1 MSLFDIY
8 EKSKSRVSLSAE
20 QCLYF
25 KNVLVQ
31 KLSLI
36 NNNSLLTFEQ
46 LYNRLHFFEHKTT
59 IYDFTEKQKLGISLS
74 YRLDNINVS
83 MYVYVNF
90 DDNGV
95 FSSLSYPTMRI
106 VDKNIIT
113 LLHLFDSNRDGIALS
128 FNPSELNSDYI
139 IDMSGVFLFDYKF
152 DFKLDLFYYFSDH
165 LITAQHYVRY
175 CNRGTIKLTVDT
187 FDNIEAEYLY
197 VDFVNLLYSGNSYF
211 LNSFVKIPINFS
223 SLKLFKKSRH
233 LFDMILNSNHKEVL
247 LDELKVYE
255 MATY

>member
-1 MSLFDIY
+1 MSLFETY
-8 EKSKSRVSLSAE
+8 EKSKSMVSLSAE

-25 KNVLVQ
+25 KNVIVK

-36 NNNSLLTFEQ
+36 NNNSLITFEH
-46 LYNRLHFFEHKTT
+46 LNNCLHFSDHRTT
-59 IYDFTEKQKLGISLS
+59 IYDFTEKQKLGIALY
-74 YRLDNINVS
+74 YRLDDINVS

-95 FSSLSYPTMRI
+95 FNSLSYPTMRI

-113 LLHLFDSNRDGIALS
+113 FLHLFKSNYNGIALT
-128 FNPSELNSDYI
+128 FNPSESNSDYI
-139 IDMSGVFLFDYKF
+139 IDMSGVFLFDHKF

-165 LITAQHYVRY
+165 LITNQHYVRY
-175 CNRGTIKLTVDT
+175 CNKGTIKLTVDT
-187 FDNIEAEYLY
+187 FDDIESEYLY
-197 VDFVNLLYSGNSYF
+197 IDFVNLLYSGKSYF

-233 LFDMILNSNHKEVL
+233 LFDMILNSPHKEVF

-255 MATY
+255 MEIY

>member
-1 MSLFDIY
+1 MSLFETY
-8 EKSKSRVSLSAE
+8 EKSKSMVSLSAE

-36 NNNSLLTFEQ
+36 NNNSLLRFEH
-46 LYNRLHFFEHKTT
+46 LYNRLHFFENKTT
-59 IYDFTEKQKLGISLS
+59 VYDFTEKQKLGISLS

-95 FSSLSYPTMRI
+95 FSCLSYPTMRI

-113 LLHLFDSNRDGIALS
+113 LLHLFKSSHNGIALT
-128 FNPSELNSDYI
+128 FNPSELNSNYI
-139 IDMSGVFLFDYKF
+139 IDISGVFLFDHKF
-152 DFKLDLFYYFSDH
+152 DFKLDLFYYFSEH
-165 LITAQHYVRY
+165 LITDQHYVRY
-175 CNRGTIKLTVDT
+175 CNRGAIKLTVDT
-187 FDNIEAEYLY
+187 FNDIESEYLY
-197 VDFVNLLYSGNSYF
+197 IDFVNLLYSGNSYF
-211 LNSFVKIPINFS
+211 LNSFVKTPINFS

-233 LFDMILNSNHKEVL
+233 LFDMILNSPHKEIL
-247 LDELKVYE
+247 LDELKVYDME
-255 MATY
+255 TY